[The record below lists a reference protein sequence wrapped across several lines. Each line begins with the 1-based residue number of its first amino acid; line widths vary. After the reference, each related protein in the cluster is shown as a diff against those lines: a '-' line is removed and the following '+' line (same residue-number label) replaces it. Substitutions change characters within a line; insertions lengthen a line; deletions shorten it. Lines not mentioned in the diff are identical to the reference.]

1 MSARRSPEGPG
12 TPAEAEPEDADLIEQ
27 MLAEAD
33 ATEVAEP
40 PPARVEGVLIGTLV
54 GFDEHG
60 APLVQARELAREG
73 GVAARSVVPLGEEH
87 VGREVALMC
96 EGGDRARP
104 LVMGLLH
111 RRRAN
116 VAQAEVDGERVEVAA
131 EREIVLRCGDASIT
145 LTRDGKVLIKGVY
158 VLTRAQTVN
167 RIQGGSV
174 KIN

>member
-1 MSARRSPEGPG
+1 MSARRRPEAP
-12 TPAEAEPEDADLIEQ
+12 EAPQEAQPDGDDLIEQ
-27 MLAEAD
+27 MLAD
-33 ATEVAEP
+33 AEVTDVAGAA
-40 PPARVEGVLIGTLV
+40 PARVEGVIIGRLT
-54 GFDEHG
+54 GFDGQG
-60 APLVQARELAREG
+60 APLVEARELAREG
-73 GVAARSVVPLGEEH
+73 GVAARSVVTLGEEH
-87 VGREVALMC
+87 VGREVALLC

-111 RRRAN
+111 APRA
-116 VAQAEVDGERVEVAA
+116 VRAEVDGERVEVVA